1 MVSMSIITLTMAMD
15 IWDMPGM
22 VTVMLPTDT
31 DMDTPL
37 ATMDMVMVM
46 DIMDMDTIMAR
57 GLLMPSRLLMLT
69 MVMAMLMVMD
79 MPTDITEYLSTP
91 QSMELLL
98 MPTMDTMDII
108 IKFVL
113 EN

>member
-1 MVSMSIITLTMAMD
+1 
-15 IWDMPGM
+15 
-22 VTVMLPTDT
+22 
-31 DMDTPL
+31 
-37 ATMDMVMVM
+37 MDMVMVM

-57 GLLMPSRLLMLT
+57 GLLMPSLLLMLT

-79 MPTDITEYLSTP
+79 MPTDTTEYLSTP
-91 QSMELLL
+91 QSMDLLL

-108 IKFVL
+108 IKFVR